1 MFCSDDSMLDP
12 RDNLEYNLCRCR
24 KDMQF
29 DTKYSL
35 IRNIYFTSSSFRN
48 MECRIFLDV
57 DCTYAEK
64 EDIEKMRP
72 EGDKLTEILNIL
84 QQDRVVTGAPVG
96 GESGSQAGYDK
107 KMVDKAFCNLIE
119 RCALR

>member
-1 MFCSDDSMLDP
+1 
-12 RDNLEYNLCRCR
+12 
-24 KDMQF
+24 
-29 DTKYSL
+29 
-35 IRNIYFTSSSFRN
+35 

-96 GESGSQAGYDK
+96 GESGSQSGYDK